1 MFLLR
6 ISRSYSFIDIFL
18 PSSSYLSY
26 LFYISYPILFSPIL
40 FQVVKAIA
48 GEDGVAVCRS
58 LLDGIE
64 DDGEGELQS
73 RVTEGRCTG
82 KQRS

>member
-26 LFYISYPILFSPIL
+26 LFYISYPILS
-40 FQVVKAIA
+40 QVVKAIA

-82 KQRS
+82 KQQS